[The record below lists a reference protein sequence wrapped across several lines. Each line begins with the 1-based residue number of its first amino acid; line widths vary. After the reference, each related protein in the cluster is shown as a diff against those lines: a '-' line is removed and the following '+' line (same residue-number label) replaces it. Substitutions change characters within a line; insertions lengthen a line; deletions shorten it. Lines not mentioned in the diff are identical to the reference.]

1 MKFNRLFRLSYRL
14 FILFSLQFDFLNAQI
29 DALIFEKALL
39 GLHDSDFYYF
49 DKGKEKFIQEDYP
62 EAVILFEKVKLPD
75 QVYLNYLKG
84 ICYSHDADQREK
96 ALLLIDGLSAEAE
109 QTDGYYFNLAYA
121 LSKNDSV
128 VTALSYYEKALLA
141 EEKKS
146 SPNLDFIEEIKL
158 RSKRCQIILDYRNK
172 KSAVQISNIDLPV
185 NTNAAEYC
193 PLIPSNESFLIYTYR
208 GPKSMGGKQKV
219 KAGVMK
225 GSDVVELFYE
235 DIFITKRINDT
246 LWETPKPITPLNTML
261 HDAAVSLNND
271 GTELIIY
278 KNRGAGKGDLYMSK
292 LEGDVWSKP
301 IYQSGLNSPEWEGSA
316 CFIPFETKIIFESE
330 RAGGYGG
337 KDLYEA
343 ELFKENKWG
352 NIKNLGP
359 KINTKHDEDD
369 PFVTSDGRILFF
381 SSNNSQSIGG
391 YDIFRSDYLN
401 TEWQQ
406 PYNLGEPINTT
417 NDDKFFTVSADGKI
431 GYYSSY
437 KKGGKGAQ
445 DIYKIEPGI
454 PGEPSELLQVEG
466 LVTLDGKP
474 SSAEVEIQSTLKNK
488 NFSFRI
494 KANSASGK
502 FLGNLPCGDH
512 YQLLVTVPSLPPK
525 IIELNTTHIDSFVV
539 LNVFVEF
546 NSNALDIKLAL
557 LDKKEKEQLQ
567 KSNTEPYDNSY
578 ARNFG
583 DKEIEGLFY
592 KIQIGAYKFPEGFN
606 YTGSIGMPKVLRQ
619 IGKDDITRFTMGN
632 FSTYNKAIELLK
644 TAHKN
649 KITDAFIVAFY
660 KGERKLLSQ
669 LIEEKITE

>member
-1 MKFNRLFRLSYRL
+1 MKFNRRFSLPYRL
-14 FILFSLQFDFLNAQI
+14 IILFSLLFSHLSSQVNA
-29 DALIFEKALL
+29 LLFEKAMV
-39 GLHDSDFYYF
+39 GLHDSDLYYF
-49 DKGKEKFIQEDYP
+49 DKGREKFIQEDYL
-62 EAVILFEKVKLPD
+62 ESVTLFEKIKLAD

-96 ALLLIDGLSAEAE
+96 ALTPIYALYSEAE
-109 QTDGYYFNLAYA
+109 QTEGFYFNLAYA

-128 VTALSYYEKALLA
+128 TAALNYYEKALSQ
-141 EEKKS
+141 EEKK
-146 SPNLDFIEEIKL
+146 PTQNAVFVEEIKL
-158 RSKRCQIILDYRNK
+158 RAKRCQIILDYRNK
-172 KSAVQISNIDLPV
+172 KSAVKITNIGLPV
-185 NTNAAEYC
+185 NTSAAEYC

-235 DIFITKRINDT
+235 DIFITKRVNDT
-246 LWETPKPITPLNTML
+246 LWETPQAISPLNTML

-271 GTELIIY
+271 GTELFIY
-278 KNRGAGKGDLYMSK
+278 KNRGAGKGDLYLSK
-292 LEGDVWSKP
+292 LEGDLWSKP
-301 IYQSGLNSPEWEGSA
+301 VYQSGLNSPEWEGSA
-316 CFIPFETKIIFESE
+316 CFIPFETKIIFASE
-330 RAGGYGG
+330 RAGGFGG

-343 ELFKENKWG
+343 ELLKENKWG

-359 KINTKHDEDD
+359 KINSKHDEDD
-369 PFVTSDGRILFF
+369 PFVTSDGKILFF
-381 SSNNSQSIGG
+381 SSNNGQSIGG
-391 YDIFRSDYLN
+391 YDIFRSDYLSS
-401 TEWQQ
+401 EWQQ

-437 KKGGKGAQ
+437 RKGGKGAQ

-454 PGEPSELLQVEG
+454 PGEPSELLQVDG
-466 LVTLDGKP
+466 LVTVDGKP

-488 NFSFRI
+488 NFKFRL

-512 YQLLVTVPSLPPK
+512 YQLHVSVPNLSPK
-525 IIELNTTHIDSFVV
+525 TIDLNTTHIDSFAV

-546 NSNALDIKLAL
+546 NSNALDDKLTL

-567 KSNTEPYDNSY
+567 NSNSEPYDNSY
-578 ARNFG
+578 ARNHG
-583 DKEIEGLFY
+583 NKEVEGLFY
-592 KIQIGAYKFPEGFN
+592 KIQIGAYKFPDGFN
-606 YTGSIGMPKVLRQ
+606 YTGIIGMPKVLRQ
-619 IGKDDITRFTMGN
+619 VGKDNITRFTMGN

-644 TAHKN
+644 TAHQN
-649 KITDAFIVAFY
+649 KISDAFIVAFY

-669 LIEEKITE
+669 LLEEKITD

>member
-1 MKFNRLFRLSYRL
+1 MKFNRRFSLPYRL
-14 FILFSLQFDFLNAQI
+14 IILFSLLFSHLSSQVNA
-29 DALIFEKALL
+29 LLFEKAMV
-39 GLHDSDFYYF
+39 GLHDSDLYYF
-49 DKGKEKFIQEDYP
+49 DKGREKFIQEDYL
-62 EAVILFEKVKLPD
+62 ESVTLFEKIKLAD

-96 ALLLIDGLSAEAE
+96 ALTPIYALYSEAE
-109 QTDGYYFNLAYA
+109 QTEGFYFNLAYA

-128 VTALSYYEKALLA
+128 TAALNYYEKALSQ
-141 EEKKS
+141 EEKK
-146 SPNLDFIEEIKL
+146 PTQNAVFVEEIKL
-158 RSKRCQIILDYRNK
+158 RAKRCQIILDYRNK
-172 KSAVQISNIDLPV
+172 KSAVKITNIGLPV
-185 NTNAAEYC
+185 NTSAAEYC

-235 DIFITKRINDT
+235 DIFITKRVNDT
-246 LWETPKPITPLNTML
+246 LWETPQAISPLNTML

-271 GTELIIY
+271 GTELFIY
-278 KNRGAGKGDLYMSK
+278 KNRGAGKGDLYLSK
-292 LEGDVWSKP
+292 LEGDLWSKP
-301 IYQSGLNSPEWEGSA
+301 VYQSGLNSPEWEGSA
-316 CFIPFETKIIFESE
+316 CFIPFETKIIFASE
-330 RAGGYGG
+330 RAGGFGG

-343 ELFKENKWG
+343 ELLKENKWG

-359 KINTKHDEDD
+359 KINSKHDEDD
-369 PFVTSDGRILFF
+369 PFVTSDGKILFF
-381 SSNNSQSIGG
+381 SSNNGQSIGG
-391 YDIFRSDYLN
+391 YDIFRSDYLTN
-401 TEWQQ
+401 EWQQ

-437 KKGGKGAQ
+437 RKGGKGAQ

-454 PGEPSELLQVEG
+454 PGEPSELLQVDG
-466 LVTLDGKP
+466 LVTVDGKP

-488 NFSFRI
+488 NFKFRL
-494 KANSASGK
+494 KANSSSGK

-512 YQLLVTVPSLPPK
+512 YQLHVSVPNLSPK
-525 IIELNTTHIDSFVV
+525 TIDLNTTHIDSFAV

-546 NSNALDIKLAL
+546 NSNALDDKLTL

-567 KSNTEPYDNSY
+567 NSNSEPYDNSY
-578 ARNFG
+578 ARNHG
-583 DKEIEGLFY
+583 NKEVEGLFY
-592 KIQIGAYKFPEGFN
+592 KIQIGAYKFPDGFN
-606 YTGSIGMPKVLRQ
+606 YTGIIGMPKVLRQ
-619 IGKDDITRFTMGN
+619 VGKDNITRFTMGN

-644 TAHKN
+644 TAHQN
-649 KITDAFIVAFY
+649 KISDAFIVAFY

-669 LIEEKITE
+669 LLDEKITD

>member
-1 MKFNRLFRLSYRL
+1 MKFNRRFSLPYRL
-14 FILFSLQFDFLNAQI
+14 IILFSLSFGYLGSQVNA
-29 DALIFEKALL
+29 LLFEKAMV
-39 GLHDSDFYYF
+39 GLHDSDLYYF
-49 DKGKEKFIQEDYP
+49 DKGKEKFIQEEYL
-62 EAVILFEKVKLPD
+62 ESVTLFEKIKLAN

-96 ALLLIDGLSAEAE
+96 ALTLIYALYSEAE
-109 QTDGYYFNLAYA
+109 QTEGFYFNLAYA

-128 VTALSYYEKALLA
+128 TAALGYYEKALSQ
-141 EEKKS
+141 EEKK
-146 SPNLDFIEEIKL
+146 PTQNAALVEEIKL
-158 RSKRCQIILDYRNK
+158 RAKRCQIILDYRNK
-172 KSAVQISNIDLPV
+172 KSAVKITNIGLPV

-235 DIFITKRINDT
+235 DVFITKRVNDT
-246 LWETPKPITPLNTML
+246 LWETPKAIGTLNTML

-271 GTELIIY
+271 GTELFIY
-278 KNRGAGKGDLYMSK
+278 KNRGAGKGDLYLSK
-292 LEGDVWSKP
+292 LEGDLWSKP
-301 IYQSGLNSPEWEGSA
+301 VYQSGLNSPEWEGSA
-316 CFIPFETKIIFESE
+316 CFIPFETKIIFASE
-330 RAGGYGG
+330 RAGGFGG

-343 ELFKENKWG
+343 ELLKENKWG

-359 KINTKHDEDD
+359 KINSKYDEDD
-369 PFVTSDGRILFF
+369 PFVTSDGKILFF
-381 SSNNSQSIGG
+381 SSNNGQSIGG
-391 YDIFRSDYLN
+391 YDIFRSDYLTN
-401 TEWQQ
+401 DWQQ

-437 KKGGKGAQ
+437 RKGGKGAQ

-454 PGEPSELLQVEG
+454 PGEPSELLQVDG
-466 LVTLDGKP
+466 LVTVDGKP

-488 NFSFRI
+488 NFKFRL

-512 YQLLVTVPSLPPK
+512 YQIHVSVPNLSPK
-525 IIELNTTHIDSFVV
+525 IIDLNTTHIDSFAV

-546 NSNALDIKLAL
+546 NSNALDNKLTL
-557 LDKKEKEQLQ
+557 LDKEEKEQLQ
-567 KSNTEPYDNSY
+567 NSNSEPYDNSY

-583 DKEIEGLFY
+583 DKEVEGLFY
-592 KIQIGAYKFPEGFN
+592 KIQIGAYKFPDGFN
-606 YTGSIGMPKVLRQ
+606 YTGIIGMPKVLRQ
-619 IGKDDITRFTMGN
+619 VGKDNITRFTMGN

-644 TAHKN
+644 TAHQN

-669 LIEEKITE
+669 LLEEKITD